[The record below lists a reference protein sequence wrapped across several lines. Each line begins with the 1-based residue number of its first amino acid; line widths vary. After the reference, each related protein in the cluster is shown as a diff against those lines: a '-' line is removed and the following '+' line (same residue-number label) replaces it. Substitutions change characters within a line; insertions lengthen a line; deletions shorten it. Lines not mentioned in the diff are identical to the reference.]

1 MKGLRVLLGACCSLA
16 LPVACGGKADGKG
29 TMQTGP
35 ADVEH
40 CSNLADQTSAVVSV
54 MLENQTSKPIYVGP
68 ERANCEP
75 VLNSSYEIWT
85 SAGASVSTARACG
98 NVSCAELGS
107 GDYQGLACLN
117 LCYNQA
123 TYTQLMP
130 GEAQRSA
137 WSAAWLVSYE
147 LPRKCLG
154 ESPSLRDSCTR
165 IESLPAGTELR
176 FEAWASES
184 LVCTTTGRCADCA
197 RSPSGDCTVQA
208 EELGEIKLSAAA
220 TLLLDE
226 SYLSGD
232 ADAAVKLVFEE

>member
-1 MKGLRVLLGACCSLA
+1 MQGLRVLLGVCCSFALA
-16 LPVACGGKADGKG
+16 LGCGGKADGKA
-29 TMQTGP
+29 TQQTGP

-40 CSNLADQTSAVVSV
+40 CSNLADQPSAVVSV

-75 VLNSSYEIWT
+75 VLNSPYGIWT
-85 SAGASVSTARACG
+85 STGAGVGTARACG
-98 NVSCAELGS
+98 NVSCAELSS
-107 GDYQGLACLN
+107 GDYEGLACLN

-130 GEAQRSA
+130 GEAQRTA
-137 WSAAWLVSYE
+137 WSAASLVSYE
-147 LPRKCLG
+147 LPHKCLG
-154 ESPSLRDSCTR
+154 ESTSLRDSCTR

-184 LVCTTTGRCADCA
+184 LVCNATNACAACTRD
-197 RSPSGDCTVQA
+197 SSGDCTVQA
-208 EELGEIKLSAAA
+208 EELGEMKLSATA

-226 SYLSGD
+226 SYVRGD
-232 ADAAVKLVFEE
+232 ADAAVRLVFEE